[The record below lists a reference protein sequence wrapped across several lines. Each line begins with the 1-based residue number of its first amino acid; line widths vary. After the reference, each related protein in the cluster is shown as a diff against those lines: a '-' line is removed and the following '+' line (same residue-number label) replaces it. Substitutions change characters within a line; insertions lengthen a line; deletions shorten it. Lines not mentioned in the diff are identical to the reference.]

1 MPDFLFTAYLW
12 REKNLSHTCK
22 YVHGYMCVGTKMYLQ
37 ITTDTTTLIKV
48 TFCKFLMTFFIA
60 IWML

>member
-1 MPDFLFTAYLW
+1 MQIRAW
-12 REKNLSHTCK
+12 VHVRTC
-22 YVHGYMCVGTKMYLQ
+22 VYMCVGTKMYLQ